1 MKRRIWTTAAM
12 EVNATVPPSR
22 GSMLH
27 KLLKLEPK
35 SSQPLA
41 ANKSSLPLA
50 AKMLSHP

>member
-1 MKRRIWTTAAM
+1 MKFDVT
-12 EVNATVPPSR
+12 VPVPPSR
-22 GSMLH
+22 GLMMMLH
-27 KLLKLEPK
+27 NLLKLEPK